1 MATSLLL
8 PGSIRL
14 ALEAA
19 ALAAYPQ
26 EFCALL
32 LGRPLADGDGFAV
45 EDWCPAANIHPEP
58 LRHFELD
65 PTTHFA
71 TLRKMRARP
80 DGLSIIGH
88 AHSHPDAKAEPSATD
103 LAMAFDEEM
112 VWLILSVTA
121 GAVTALTAWRP
132 KSGAFHPL
140 TMKSIAG

>member
-1 MATSLLL
+1 MTASLLL

-32 LGRPLADGDGFAV
+32 LGRPLADGNGFAI
-45 EDWCPAANIHPEP
+45 EDWRPTANIHPEP

-65 PTTHFA
+65 PVAHFV
-71 TLRKMRARP
+71 TLREMRARN
-80 DGLSIIGH
+80 DGRAVIGH

-112 VWLILSVTA
+112 IWLILSPTA
-121 GAVTALTAWRP
+121 EAVTALTAWQP
-132 KSGAFHPL
+132 KSGAFQPL
-140 TMKSIAG
+140 SVKSIAG